1 MSSQVRFIDLVRP
14 ITFLIPE
21 ISRPTKNIKQEEK
34 FIWTA
39 ITLFIF
45 LICSQIPLY
54 GIYKSEGSDPLYW
67 MRVILASNKG
77 TLMELGISPIV
88 TSGMIMQVLAGVKLI
103 EVDQSLKSD
112 RELYEAAKLNHLLM
126 NCKEILYDYNNLR
139 PKELEKRKEIIR
151 KLFRKTGEEFQI
163 ESPFFCDY
171 GFNITIGENFY
182 ANHNLVILD
191 GAEVIFG
198 DNVFIGPNVGIYTA
212 GHPIDVELR
221 NNGIE
226 YAKTIKIGNNVWI
239 GGNVCIMPG
248 VTIGDNVTIGGG
260 AVVTKDIP
268 SNVTAFGNPCKV
280 YKVNEENV
288 GKK

>member
-1 MSSQVRFIDLVRP
+1 MLENES
-14 ITFLIPE
+14 
-21 ISRPTKNIKQEEK
+21 EEVK
-34 FIWTA
+34 EV
-39 ITLFIF
+39 
-45 LICSQIPLY
+45 
-54 GIYKSEGSDPLYW
+54 YKKMVNG
-67 MRVILASNKG
+67 
-77 TLMELGISPIV
+77 
-88 TSGMIMQVLAGVKLI
+88 
-103 EVDQSLKSD
+103 
-112 RELYEAAKLNHLLM
+112 ELYNQSKINHLLM

-280 YKVNEENV
+280 YKINEENV

>member
-1 MSSQVRFIDLVRP
+1 MLENES
-14 ITFLIPE
+14 
-21 ISRPTKNIKQEEK
+21 EEVK
-34 FIWTA
+34 EV
-39 ITLFIF
+39 
-45 LICSQIPLY
+45 
-54 GIYKSEGSDPLYW
+54 YKKMVNG
-67 MRVILASNKG
+67 
-77 TLMELGISPIV
+77 
-88 TSGMIMQVLAGVKLI
+88 
-103 EVDQSLKSD
+103 
-112 RELYEAAKLNHLLM
+112 ELYNQSKINHLLM
-126 NCKEILYDYNNLR
+126 NCKELLYDYNNLR

-151 KLFRKTGEEFQI
+151 KLFRKTGEEFNI

-280 YKVNEENV
+280 YKINEENV

>member
-1 MSSQVRFIDLVRP
+1 MLENESKEVKEV
-14 ITFLIPE
+14 
-21 ISRPTKNIKQEEK
+21 
-34 FIWTA
+34 
-39 ITLFIF
+39 
-45 LICSQIPLY
+45 
-54 GIYKSEGSDPLYW
+54 YKKMVNG
-67 MRVILASNKG
+67 
-77 TLMELGISPIV
+77 
-88 TSGMIMQVLAGVKLI
+88 
-103 EVDQSLKSD
+103 
-112 RELYEAAKLNHLLM
+112 ELYNQSKINHLLM

-151 KLFRKTGEEFQI
+151 KLFRKTGEEFHI

-280 YKVNEENV
+280 YKINEENV

>member
-1 MSSQVRFIDLVRP
+1 MLENES
-14 ITFLIPE
+14 
-21 ISRPTKNIKQEEK
+21 EEVK
-34 FIWTA
+34 EV
-39 ITLFIF
+39 
-45 LICSQIPLY
+45 
-54 GIYKSEGSDPLYW
+54 YKK
-67 MRVILASNKG
+67 MV
-77 TLMELGISPIV
+77 
-88 TSGMIMQVLAGVKLI
+88 SG
-103 EVDQSLKSD
+103 
-112 RELYEAAKLNHLLM
+112 ELYNQSKINHLLM

-139 PKELEKRKEIIR
+139 PKELEKREEIIR
-151 KLFRKTGEEFQI
+151 KLFRKTGEEFLI
-163 ESPFFCDY
+163 ESPFYCDY

-182 ANHNLVILD
+182 SNHNLVILD

-221 NNGIE
+221 NKGIE

-260 AVVTKDIP
+260 TVVTKDIP

-280 YKVNEENV
+280 YKVNEENI

>member
-1 MSSQVRFIDLVRP
+1 MLENES
-14 ITFLIPE
+14 
-21 ISRPTKNIKQEEK
+21 EEVK
-34 FIWTA
+34 EV
-39 ITLFIF
+39 
-45 LICSQIPLY
+45 
-54 GIYKSEGSDPLYW
+54 YKK
-67 MRVILASNKG
+67 MV
-77 TLMELGISPIV
+77 
-88 TSGMIMQVLAGVKLI
+88 SG
-103 EVDQSLKSD
+103 
-112 RELYEAAKLNHLLM
+112 ELYNQSKINHLLM

-139 PKELEKRKEIIR
+139 PKELEKREEIIR
-151 KLFRKTGEEFQI
+151 KLFRKTGEEFHI
-163 ESPFFCDY
+163 ESPFYCDY

-182 ANHNLVILD
+182 SNHNLVILD

-221 NNGIE
+221 NKGIE
-226 YAKTIKIGNNVWI
+226 YAKKIKIGNNVWI

-280 YKVNEENV
+280 HKINEENI

>member
-1 MSSQVRFIDLVRP
+1 MLENES
-14 ITFLIPE
+14 
-21 ISRPTKNIKQEEK
+21 EEVK
-34 FIWTA
+34 EV
-39 ITLFIF
+39 
-45 LICSQIPLY
+45 
-54 GIYKSEGSDPLYW
+54 YKKMVNG
-67 MRVILASNKG
+67 
-77 TLMELGISPIV
+77 
-88 TSGMIMQVLAGVKLI
+88 
-103 EVDQSLKSD
+103 
-112 RELYEAAKLNHLLM
+112 ELYNQSKINHLLM

-139 PKELEKRKEIIR
+139 PKELEKRREIIR
-151 KLFRKTGEEFQI
+151 KLFRKTGEEFHI

-280 YKVNEENV
+280 YKINEENV